1 MRGCDEAIITAN
13 MSLFSLPF
21 VVSGFVVGFAVGM
34 TGVGGGSL
42 MTPILLIWFRLHAVT
57 AVGTDL
63 LFAAITKSCGTAVHQ
78 IGHNVEWK
86 LVGLLAAGSVPA
98 TVATILMVR
107 HAQIDGRAV
116 SGLISRALGLALLL
130 TALSLVYRR
139 YIMRISAALALNER
153 PRTQTV
159 ATIVLGAMLGALVA
173 LSSVG
178 AGAIGIA
185 VLLVLRPRLPIARI
199 IGSDIAHAVPLTL
212 LAGLGHLLIG
222 TASLPLLASLLIGSL
237 PGIVLGSLLAPRVP
251 ERVLRFLL
259 SIILAAVGGRLVIA

>member
-1 MRGCDEAIITAN
+1 MVNSRMT
-13 MSLFSLPF
+13 LFSLPF
-21 VVSGFVVGFAVGM
+21 VVSGFVVGLAVGM

-42 MTPILLIWFRLHAVT
+42 MTPILLIWFRLHPVT

-63 LFAAITKSCGTAVHQ
+63 LFAAITKSCGAAVHQ
-78 IGHNVEWK
+78 ITHNVEWK

-98 TVATILMVR
+98 TVGTIFVLHHSEVNS
-107 HAQIDGRAV
+107 RAV
-116 SGLISRALGLALLL
+116 SGLISHALGFALLL
-130 TALSLVYRR
+130 TAMSLAYRR
-139 YIMRISAALALNER
+139 YIVRISAALALNER
-153 PRTQTV
+153 PRTQSV
-159 ATIVLGAMLGALVA
+159 ATIALGAMLGVLVS

-185 VLLVLRPRLPIARI
+185 VLLVLRPRLPVARI

-259 SIILAAVGGRLVIA
+259 SIILAAIGGRLIIA

>member
-1 MRGCDEAIITAN
+1 MVSFGV
-13 MSLFSLPF
+13 PY

-86 LVGLLAAGSVPA
+86 LVALLATGSVPA
-98 TVATILMVR
+98 TIATIWVLH
-107 HAQIDGRAV
+107 HAALDSEAISA
-116 SGLISRALGLALLL
+116 LISRVLGFALLL
-130 TALSLVYRR
+130 TAMSLVYRR
-139 YIMRISAALALNER
+139 YIMRISARLALNER
-153 PRTQTV
+153 PRVQTL
-159 ATIVLGAMLGALVA
+159 ATIVLGAMLGVLVS

-212 LAGLGHLLIG
+212 LAGVGHLLIG
-222 TASLPLLASLLIGSL
+222 TANLPLLGSLLVGSL

-251 ERVLRFLL
+251 ERILRLLL

>member
-1 MRGCDEAIITAN
+1 
-13 MSLFSLPF
+13 MSLFSFPF

-42 MTPILLIWFRLHAVT
+42 MTPILLIWFRLHPVT

-98 TVATILMVR
+98 AVGTILVLH
-107 HAQIDGRAV
+107 HAEIDGRAI
-116 SGLISRALGLALLL
+116 SGLISHTLGAALLL
-130 TALSLVYRR
+130 TALSLLYRR

-153 PRTQTV
+153 PRTQTL
-159 ATIVLGAMLGALVA
+159 ATIVLGAMLGVLVS

-222 TASLPLLASLLIGSL
+222 TANLPLLGSLLLGSL

-251 ERVLRFLL
+251 ERILRFLL